1 MEDLRRC
8 PTANLFDSVE
18 ERPACIVIVAGLASG
33 TGKTSAAE
41 ALILLLR
48 AQGTVA
54 AVKVTVTH
62 GDRGCPHGGRSCNV
76 CGGLGEDFEVITSPS
91 VIKQPNTD
99 TGRFHKRGADPVLWL
114 VTRRASAPEGWVQLK
129 SRLRNIDAVV
139 VESNTLAEI
148 VNADLLI
155 MVADPTANR
164 RLWKDSA
171 TALLER
177 ADLVVVNER
186 GSDEQISRFYSEME
200 RSRGASAPVVR
211 VKHPLHLEQEEL
223 LRELLFSRGV
233 IKSRHA
239 DLSSVT

>member
-1 MEDLRRC
+1 
-8 PTANLFDSVE
+8 
-18 ERPACIVIVAGLASG
+18 
-33 TGKTSAAE
+33 
-41 ALILLLR
+41 
-48 AQGTVA
+48 
-54 AVKVTVTH
+54 
-62 GDRGCPHGGRSCNV
+62 
-76 CGGLGEDFEVITSPS
+76 
-91 VIKQPNTD
+91 
-99 TGRFHKRGADPVLWL
+99 
-114 VTRRASAPEGWVQLK
+114 
-129 SRLRNIDAVV
+129 
-139 VESNTLAEI
+139 LAEI

-211 VKHPLHLEQEEL
+211 VKHPLHLEQEGL